1 MPAKQNKKFLKRYS
15 STIKNAGT
23 SGQGHTIGIPTLGA
37 VDGSGDGSKYLGR
50 LPRPRYSGDQGSPS
64 QSADSGFSSF
74 LSRVNKNIELPEDEP
89 MFPSQEKDYYDDL
102 VNIYKAYDVEP
113 LVTSKLKK
121 SAPTRVSRF
130 RESSS
135 ITESLDISP
144 LDFSNT
150 IGDAFRQ
157 MASGFDGIDWVVL
170 LPSLLKNYAE
180 IKFGVRIATK
190 AKENYYENPDYNNTN
205 DLSEAA
211 NSLAIDVLDI
221 VQILGELIIPSL
233 GGTAFSLK
241 VDDAIS
247 KIPML
252 KTAMHG
258 GGMFG
263 DTVRGMSQR
272 SALRDLSQELKPIF
286 DSLPGPVRKVFD
298 VFLESINLM
307 AEIEDVLEE
316 RQGYSRTASSLYGG
330 DEEDWEDKISR
341 WPDYIQRYA
350 TEFLGDFVTKPF
362 TKIFALSENN
372 SVIDIKK
379 EVMKKEDLRLLVRKA
394 LQEYVIDQP
403 DSLHPPF
410 PDGYLFR
417 DIPNIENEQGDM
429 LDIIRGKT
437 QSDKAYDKYAVI
449 VPGDEG
455 VSTYSARPTNESEL
469 RSMIKDILAE
479 SKKK

>member
-1 MPAKQNKKFLKRYS
+1 
-15 STIKNAGT
+15 
-23 SGQGHTIGIPTLGA
+23 
-37 VDGSGDGSKYLGR
+37 
-50 LPRPRYSGDQGSPS
+50 
-64 QSADSGFSSF
+64 
-74 LSRVNKNIELPEDEP
+74 
-89 MFPSQEKDYYDDL
+89 
-102 VNIYKAYDVEP
+102 
-113 LVTSKLKK
+113 
-121 SAPTRVSRF
+121 
-130 RESSS
+130 
-135 ITESLDISP
+135 
-144 LDFSNT
+144 
-150 IGDAFRQ
+150 
-157 MASGFDGIDWVVL
+157 
-170 LPSLLKNYAE
+170 
-180 IKFGVRIATK
+180 
-190 AKENYYENPDYNNTN
+190 
-205 DLSEAA
+205 
-211 NSLAIDVLDI
+211 
-221 VQILGELIIPSL
+221 
-233 GGTAFSLK
+233 
-241 VDDAIS
+241 
-247 KIPML
+247 ML

-417 DIPNIENEQGDM
+417 DILNIENEQGDM